1 MPRILINKLIRITLV
16 TIAVCGMGQS
26 RTRHA
31 VPVPV
36 QRRNFTVVTSI
47 RFVPLHTC
55 PLYEPKSVPP
65 DLTEEG
71 EWLQYTTTNEPP
83 VVPEY

>member
-1 MPRILINKLIRITLV
+1 MPRILINKLTRITLV

-26 RTRHA
+26 RTLHA
-31 VPVPV
+31 VPIPV
-36 QRRNFTVVTSI
+36 HQRNFTVVTSI
-47 RFVPLHTC
+47 RFVPLHAC
-55 PLYEPKSVPP
+55 PLYEQKSVPP

-83 VVPEY
+83 IIPK